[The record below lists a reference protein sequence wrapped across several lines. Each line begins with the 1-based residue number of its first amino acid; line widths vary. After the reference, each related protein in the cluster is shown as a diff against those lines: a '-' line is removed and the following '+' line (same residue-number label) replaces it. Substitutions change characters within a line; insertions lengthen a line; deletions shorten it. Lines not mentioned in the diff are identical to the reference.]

1 MAVITSMLTFHVWL
15 IPLQFSANRVKS
27 MKLNTICICRIY
39 KQLDPIEHKEES
51 TSGRSKCIPRSIKTS
66 LSKQPRS
73 ESMKSPVSD
82 RPRNSSDGADSSQTV
97 APIVSDGGS
106 KRITE
111 PSSGRKQSKRLDS
124 FREEE
129 KVIKIEES

>member
-1 MAVITSMLTFHVWL
+1 MNAISRTS
-15 IPLQFSANRVKS
+15 
-27 MKLNTICICRIY
+27 
-39 KQLDPIEHKEES
+39 KQSDSFEDKEDS
-51 TSGRSKCIPRSIKTS
+51 NSGHTKCIPRSIKTS

-82 RPRNSSDGADSSQTV
+82 QPRNSSDGADSLQTIS
-97 APIVSDGGS
+97 PCVSNGGS

-111 PSSGRKQSKRLDS
+111 CSSVRKQSKRLDS
-124 FREEE
+124 FREDE

>member
-1 MAVITSMLTFHVWL
+1 MLTFHVWL
-15 IPLQFSANRVKS
+15 IPLQFSAIRAKS
-27 MKLNTICICRIY
+27 MKLNAICRIC
-39 KQLDPIEHKEES
+39 KQLEPIEHKEES

-66 LSKQPRS
+66 LSKQPRC

-97 APIVSDGGS
+97 APIVSNGGS